1 MIWLVGL
8 VTVWLKKNQIDVTMG
23 EKIVGSTNGVYIER
37 GDLEL

>member
-1 MIWLVGL
+1 MWLVGL

-37 GDLEL
+37 GDWEL

>member
-23 EKIVGSTNGVYIER
+23 EKIEGSTNGVYIER
-37 GDLEL
+37 GD